1 MCFCPDLPKPLGIF
15 AQLCRAWLPKA
26 LGMDA
31 HRFGH
36 SYPRTWSWLPMYVG
50 TSNHVRG
57 HNGCISFDISLVL
70 YAVLLVLYAVCRFF
84 MILLPIL

>member
-1 MCFCPDLPKPLGIF
+1 
-15 AQLCRAWLPKA
+15 
-26 LGMDA
+26 MDA

-70 YAVLLVLYAVCRFF
+70 YAVLLVLYAVLLVLYAVCRFF

>member
-1 MCFCPDLPKPLGIF
+1 
-15 AQLCRAWLPKA
+15 
-26 LGMDA
+26 
-31 HRFGH
+31 
-36 SYPRTWSWLPMYVG
+36 MYVG

-70 YAVLLVLYAVCRFF
+70 YAISLVLYDVCRFF

>member
-1 MCFCPDLPKPLGIF
+1 M
-15 AQLCRAWLPKA
+15 PKA
-26 LGMDA
+26 LGMDT

-36 SYPRTWSWLPMYVG
+36 SYPCTWSWLPMYVG

-70 YAVLLVLYAVCRFF
+70 YAISLVLYAICRFF
-84 MILLPIL
+84 MILRKRLRVYTLHNSKKAVTAD